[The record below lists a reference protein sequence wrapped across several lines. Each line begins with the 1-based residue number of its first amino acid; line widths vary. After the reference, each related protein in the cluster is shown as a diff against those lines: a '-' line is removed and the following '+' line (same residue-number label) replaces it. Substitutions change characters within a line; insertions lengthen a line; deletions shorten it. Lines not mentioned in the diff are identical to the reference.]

1 MGIIF
6 STAVKSY
13 LKGNIL
19 LLALEFDSVYAV
31 GRVVNSAM
39 SDSERYLI
47 TGGHHQQGDI

>member
-19 LLALEFDSVYAV
+19 VLAFGLDSVYTT
-31 GRVVNSAM
+31 GRVVNSVM
-39 SDSERYLI
+39 SDSEVFDYRRPPPA
-47 TGGHHQQGDI
+47 G

>member
-19 LLALEFDSVYAV
+19 LLALELDSVYAM

-39 SDSERYLI
+39 SDSEVFDFRRPPPA
-47 TGGHHQQGDI
+47 G

>member
-19 LLALEFDSVYAV
+19 LLALELDSVYAM
-31 GRVVNSAM
+31 GRVVNSVM
-39 SDSERYLI
+39 SDSEVSDYRRPAP
-47 TGGHHQQGDI
+47 TG